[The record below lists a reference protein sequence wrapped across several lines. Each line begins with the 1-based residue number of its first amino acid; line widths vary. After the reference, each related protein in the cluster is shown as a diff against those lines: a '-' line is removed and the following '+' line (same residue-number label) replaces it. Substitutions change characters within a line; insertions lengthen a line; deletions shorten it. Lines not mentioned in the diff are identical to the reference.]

1 MAHITISNYH
11 SSPTKR
17 TLDITFSTICLI
29 ITSPLVLLISLLIKL
44 TSDGDVFFLQKRTG
58 KNGKVFI
65 IIKFRTMIP
74 NAERIKPRLKKQ
86 NQADGLVFKIRDDPR
101 FTKFGKL
108 LSRTGLDE
116 LPQMINVLKGE
127 MSMVGPR
134 PLPVKEAFRLTRE
147 QKIRELVKPGIT
159 SSWVIGGSH
168 KLSFKKWMSLDR
180 KYVENATFVSDLSI
194 IKDTVI
200 LIGNF
205 ILKL

>member
-1 MAHITISNYH
+1 MTISDYH
-11 SSPTKR
+11 GSPTKR

-29 ITSPLVLLISLLIKL
+29 ITSPLILLISLLIKL
-44 TSDGDVFFLQKRTG
+44 TSDGDVFFLQKRIG
-58 KNGKVFI
+58 KNGKVFK

-74 NAERIKPRLKKQ
+74 NAERIKPHLKKQ
-86 NQADGLVFKIRDDPR
+86 NQADGPVFKIRDDPR
-101 FTKFGKL
+101 FTKFGKI

-134 PLPVKEAFRLTRE
+134 PLPIKEAEKLTKA

-159 SSWVIGGSH
+159 SSWVTHGSH
-168 KLSFKKWMSLDR
+168 KLTFKKWMNLDK
-180 KYVENATFVSDLSI
+180 KYVEKATLTSDLLI
-194 IKDTVI
+194 IKDTVM

-205 ILKL
+205 ILKP

>member
-1 MAHITISNYH
+1 
-11 SSPTKR
+11 
-17 TLDITFSTICLI
+17 
-29 ITSPLVLLISLLIKL
+29 
-44 TSDGDVFFLQKRTG
+44 
-58 KNGKVFI
+58 
-65 IIKFRTMIP
+65 MIP